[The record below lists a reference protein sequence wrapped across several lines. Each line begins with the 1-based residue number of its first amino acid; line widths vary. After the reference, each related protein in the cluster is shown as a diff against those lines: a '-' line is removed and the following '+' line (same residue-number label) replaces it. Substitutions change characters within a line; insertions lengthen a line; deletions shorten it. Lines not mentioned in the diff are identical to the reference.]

1 MDAIHNHP
9 EPQLVSSAVQIHP
22 LSGISAQLVQD
33 FILRENLAHH
43 ITKGIAERNFG
54 AKGSGLYGTFT
65 VTHDIS
71 VLSKAQIF
79 SAPGKSCR
87 VFARFSGFTGEKGTA
102 DATRDLRGFALRF
115 YTEQGNWDIAG
126 SNLPVFAVKDPEKFP
141 ALMLAQSRDVTTNLK
156 SITAMWDFWSL
167 NPESLHYLLMLMS
180 DRGNPGSYRHMH
192 GYGNHTFSMVNDTV
206 QRVWVKFHFRSQ
218 QVIRNL
224 SNSEANEMTV
234 RSPDFF
240 QEDLCHSLQSGHIPK
255 WKMYIQVMTEDQ
267 AKSFRWNPF
276 DATKVW
282 FHDEFPLQEVGILE
296 FSEMPNDYFNH
307 VEQAVFSP
315 ANLIEGIGLS
325 PDRLLQARLFTY
337 GDAQRH
343 RVGLNATQLDVNRCP
358 FPGAGQQTAGSA
370 ECRNLEP
377 EMFAEYSRSENEDD
391 HYTQP
396 GLFYSKALK
405 GVDRDSLVENIVN
418 SMRQISGLR
427 RAEIINRQ
435 LCHFFR
441 ANVELGMRIA
451 AGLDVEIDA
460 AMFTHGKEGPA
471 Q

>member
-9 EPQLVSSAVQIHP
+9 EPQLASATPQTSP
-22 LSGISAQLVQD
+22 LSGISAQLLQD

-43 ITKGIAERNFG
+43 TTKGVAERNFG
-54 AKGSGLYGTFT
+54 AKGAGLYGIFT
-65 VTHDIS
+65 VTHNIS
-71 VLSKAQIF
+71 GFSKAQLF

-102 DATRDLRGFALRF
+102 DAMRDLRGFALKF

-126 SNLPVFAVKDPEKFP
+126 SNVPVFAVKDPEKFP

-156 SITAMWDFWSL
+156 SITAMWDFWSS

-180 DRGNPGSYRHMH
+180 DRGNPLGYRHMH
-192 GYGNHTFSMVNDTV
+192 GYGNHTFSMVNDAG

-218 QVIRNL
+218 QGIRNL
-224 SNSEANEMTV
+224 SDSEANQHIV
-234 RSPDFF
+234 HSPDFF
-240 QEDLCHSLQSGHIPK
+240 QEDLCHSLQSADFPK
-255 WKMYIQVMTEDQ
+255 WKMYVQVMTEEQ
-267 AKSFRWNPF
+267 AKSYRWNPF

-282 FHDEFPLQEVGILE
+282 FHDEYPLQEVGILE
-296 FSEMPNDYFNH
+296 FSEMPNSYFNH
-307 VEQAVFSP
+307 VELAVFTP

-343 RVGLNATQLDVNRCP
+343 RVGLNGAQLDVNRCP
-358 FPGAGQQTAGSA
+358 FSGIGDQTAGRT
-370 ECRNLEP
+370 EGRNMAPDIL
-377 EMFAEYSRSENEDD
+377 AEYSRSENEDD

-405 GVDRDSLVENIVN
+405 EEDRDSLVQNIVH
-418 SMRQISGLR
+418 SMKQVSGPR
-427 RAEIINRQ
+427 SVEIINRQ

-451 AGLDVEIDA
+451 AGLQVEIDA